1 MIAPAAEHHGGD
13 RSHTM
18 NDEERATVVAQ
29 IAGALPLPE
38 EIRDDFAAF
47 TADTVMGG
55 LWSRDGIPPR
65 ERSLIT
71 IAALTA
77 LDRPHELEIHIGLG
91 LDNGLS
97 RHEVCEAIMHMA
109 VYGGWPVAVEGM
121 RTAKAVFASR
131 DEG

>member
-1 MIAPAAEHHGGD
+1 MD
-13 RSHTM
+13 
-18 NDEERATVVAQ
+18 DEQRKIITEQ
-29 IAGALPLPE
+29 IATALPLPDEFAE
-38 EIRDDFAAF
+38 EFAGF

-55 LWSRDGIPPR
+55 VWARTEQLPAR

-97 RHEVCEAIMHMA
+97 RREVFEVVMHMA

-121 RTAKAVFASR
+121 RTAKKVFEAR
-131 DEG
+131 DAG